1 MNIILF
7 TQEDPFYLCESTA
20 DLISKVQNQTDHQI
34 IHAFITSPSV
44 YGKQESFVTKAL
56 KTFKIFGY
64 KFFIYYS
71 IKYIY
76 RKILLR
82 KSVYKIIKKHGIAVS
97 FVDDNINKE
106 KYVQNIKRLDADFIL
121 IIAGNQII
129 KKQILS
135 SSNYGVFNIHS
146 SLLPKYKGLMPSFWA
161 LKNNEEETGV
171 TLYKLTEGI
180 DDGPIVSQRKLS
192 IQDQTTHS
200 SLVKKLKIL
209 ANDLFIDSIDL
220 IPQVDRYAENSTGNY
235 YNFPNRKDILEF
247 TKSNKKFF

>member
-1 MNIILF
+1 MRIILF
-7 TQEDPFYLCESTA
+7 TQEDPFYLCESTD
-20 DLISKVQNQTDHQI
+20 DLISKVHNQTDHQI
-34 IHAFITSPSV
+34 IHGFITSPSV
-44 YGKQESFVTKAL
+44 YGKQESFRKKAL
-56 KTFKIFGY
+56 KTFKIFGF

-71 IKYIY
+71 VKYVY
-76 RKILLR
+76 RKFLLR
-82 KSVYKIIKKHGIAVS
+82 KSVFKTIKKHGIDVS

-106 KYVQNIKRLDADFIL
+106 KYVQNIKSLGADFIL

-135 SSNYGVFNIHS
+135 STNYGVFNIHS

-180 DDGPIVSQRKLS
+180 DDGPIVSQRSLA
-192 IQDQTTHS
+192 INNHTTHS
-200 SLVKKLKIL
+200 ILVKKLKIL
-209 ANDLFIDSIDL
+209 ANDLLIDSIDL
-220 IPQVDRYAENSTGNY
+220 IAQIDKYIENSSGNY
-235 YNFPNRKDILEF
+235 YNFPSRKDILDF